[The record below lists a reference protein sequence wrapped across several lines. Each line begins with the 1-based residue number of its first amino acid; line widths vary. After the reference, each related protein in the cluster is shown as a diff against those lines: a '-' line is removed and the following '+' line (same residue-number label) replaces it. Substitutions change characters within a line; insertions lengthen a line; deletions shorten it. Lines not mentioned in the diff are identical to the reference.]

1 MAIEINGSGT
11 ITGIIAGGYPDAT
24 VTADDLAAT
33 LDLSGKTVTLADGS
47 VTAGQLA
54 TTLDLSGKTVTL
66 PSGAG
71 GKVLQIVQDSDN
83 AAADL
88 GAISPSAETSALLTV
103 SITPTY
109 SNSKMLI
116 LANAKGGT
124 GYAYMAMRIKK
135 DGTALAGMTG
145 AGSSTYR
152 AHVASQG
159 WTSSAA
165 SVQQCNFDAKYVET
179 LSGASTSTAIS
190 YTIHFVNTD
199 SNTNTLYFNRG
210 GDDSDTRTRAR
221 VFSNLIVMEIAP

>member
-1 MAIEINGSGT
+1 MAITINGTGS
-11 ITGIIAGGYPDAT
+11 ITGLTAGGLPDAT
-24 VTADDLAAT
+24 VTADDLAA
-33 LDLSGKTVTLADGS
+33 
-47 VTAGQLA
+47 
-54 TTLDLSGKTVTL
+54 TLDLSGKTVTL

-88 GAISPSAETSALLTV
+88 GGVAASAETSALLTV

-116 LANAKGGT
+116 LVSAKGGT
-124 GYAYMAMRIKK
+124 SYGIMAMRVKK
-135 DGTALAGMTG
+135 NGTALAGMTG

-152 AHVASQG
+152 AHVAAYAFATG
-159 WTSSAA
+159 ASSY
-165 SVQQCNFDAKYVET
+165 QHLNFDAQYVET